1 MQIMAE
7 FIAGLVKDARFAR
20 AAAAAVLVLS
30 LFVGTS
36 RSLGGLSRKAE
47 AMFYS
52 GVRDEA
58 ESYARPS
65 ANSQLVARADA
76 ALGLVA
82 VAANYGA
89 QPETDNLRRAR
100 EAVLAAGSIADKSA
114 ANGELGLRF
123 GELCAKLAESGADGP
138 FSLSERDAGLVSA
151 YANDFDGA
159 QRVIDSSGYNGEVGK
174 VLDAARQFPASLFA
188 VRAFIDYPDA
198 F

>member
-1 MQIMAE
+1 M
-7 FIAGLVKDARFAR
+7 GLIRNARFMR
-20 AAAAAVLVLS
+20 VAAAAVLALS
-30 LFVGTS
+30 LFVGTT
-36 RSLGGLSRKAE
+36 RSLGELSRKAE
-47 AMFYS
+47 ATFYS

-58 ESYARPS
+58 EGYARPS
-65 ANSQLVARADA
+65 ANSQLEARADA

-100 EAVLAAGSIADKSA
+100 EAVLAADSIAGKGA

-123 GELCAKLAESGADGP
+123 DELCAKLAESGADGP

-151 YANDFDGA
+151 YANDFRGA
-159 QRVIDSSGYNGEVGK
+159 QRVIDSSGYNDEARK
-174 VLDAARQFPASLFA
+174 VLDAASQFPASLFA
-188 VRAFIDYPDA
+188 VGAFVDYPDA